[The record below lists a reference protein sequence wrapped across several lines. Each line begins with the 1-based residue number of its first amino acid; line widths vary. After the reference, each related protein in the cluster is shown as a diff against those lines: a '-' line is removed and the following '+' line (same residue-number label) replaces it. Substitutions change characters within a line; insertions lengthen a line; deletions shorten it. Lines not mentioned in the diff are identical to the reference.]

1 LRSLTID
8 VAYLLPSMTQAAH
21 ITAVLVLYGQSPTQ
35 SASFCSLLE
44 AVASQADA
52 AHRISLVIYDNSPQ
66 PHALPASALTMYYI
80 HDPANPGLAGAYN
93 AALDRA
99 KANGS
104 TWLLLLDQDT
114 RLSHEYLAEVL
125 EVSESVQSE
134 AQIGAVVPKLWAGP
148 RLYSPSAPFLRQ
160 IRRQFS
166 NKHDTVEEHV
176 TGVVA
181 YPLTAYNSGAVLRV
195 NALENI
201 GGFPEDFWLDY
212 LDHTIFEQLH
222 QQGYRVWVMRTI
234 LQQNLSHLA
243 LNSVPMW
250 RHWSVLAAQ
259 TRYVL
264 RFGKT
269 ADRLFFRWWLLKTSR
284 DYLVHC
290 RDKRVWRMRAAQAF
304 LLRQMPPRY
313 QEEHRE

>member
-1 LRSLTID
+1 
-8 VAYLLPSMTQAAH
+8 MTQAAQ
-21 ITAVLVLYGQSPTQ
+21 ITAVLVLYGQSPAQ

-44 AVASQADA
+44 AMASDSDR
-52 AHRISLVIYDNSPQ
+52 AHQISLVIYDNSPQ
-66 PHALPASALTMYYI
+66 PHALPASAFTMHYI

-93 AALDRA
+93 AALDQA

-114 RLSHEYLAEVL
+114 RLSREYLAELL

-134 AQIGAVVPKLWAGP
+134 TQIGAIVPKLWAGP

-166 NKHDTVEEHV
+166 NKHDTVDEHV
-176 TGVVA
+176 SGVVA
-181 YPLTAYNSGAVLRV
+181 DALTAYNSGAVVRV
-195 NALENI
+195 SAMEDI

-212 LDHTIFEQLH
+212 LDHTVFEQLH
-222 QQGYRVWVMRTI
+222 RRGYRVWVMRTV
-234 LQQNLSHLA
+234 LLQNLSHLD
-243 LNSVPMW
+243 LNSVPRW

-284 DYLVHC
+284 NYLSHC
-290 RDKRVWRMRAAQAF
+290 RDKRIWRMRAAQAF

-313 QEEHRE
+313 PEKHGE